1 MKITMTPE
9 ALKAFIKQRIENLC
23 IIRDFLI
30 LPTWH
35 WFDNKKTT
43 LGACFFFIQAWVI
56 IPYYDKVVH
65 TTPPEELTYAMSV
78 IAAFFTV
85 LGVTHKGV
93 RMVTNRIRNGG
104 PNGKDTPTSIS
115 SVID

>member
-1 MKITMTPE
+1 MTPK
-9 ALKAFIKQRIENLC
+9 ALKVFIQRRIENFC
-23 IIRDFLI
+23 IVRDFLV
-30 LPTWH
+30 LPIWH

-43 LGACFFFIQAWVI
+43 LGACFFFAQEWVI
-56 IPYYDKVVH
+56 APYYDKVLH
-65 TTPPEELTYAMSV
+65 TTPPAELAYAMSV

-104 PNGKDTPTSIS
+104 SNGKQTPTDIG

>member
-1 MKITMTPE
+1 MNPE
-9 ALKAFIKQRIENLC
+9 TLRKFLQQRIENLK
-23 IIRDFLI
+23 IVRDFLI
-30 LPTWH
+30 LPIWH
-35 WFDNKKTT
+35 WFDDKKTAI
-43 LGACFFFIQAWVI
+43 GACFFFVQQWMVE
-56 IPYYDKVVH
+56 PYYDKVLHIAV
-65 TTPPEELTYAMSV
+65 PADLDYAMSV

-104 PNGKDTPTSIS
+104 SNGKQTPTGIG